1 VGTGLGPSL
10 LRVGRGGGTHASSE
24 TGMMKVVFVGASTTM
39 LFTACGAVVV
49 MFHISRATKT
59 LLRAVDV
66 NRR

>member
-1 VGTGLGPSL
+1 
-10 LRVGRGGGTHASSE
+10 
-24 TGMMKVVFVGASTTM
+24 MMKVVFVGASTTM